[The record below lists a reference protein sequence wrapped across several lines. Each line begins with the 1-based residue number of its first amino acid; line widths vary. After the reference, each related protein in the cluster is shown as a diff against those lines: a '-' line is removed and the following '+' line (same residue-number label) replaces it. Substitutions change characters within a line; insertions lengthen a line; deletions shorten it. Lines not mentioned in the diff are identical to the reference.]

1 MAMMQL
7 RLVLGCFTSREA
19 LARRRS
25 TYVYSAGKIM
35 CCVGIHTLGSMPR
48 AAMLKAAM
56 PRAARISVL
65 QVLCTLGCDESE
77 TVY

>member
-35 CCVGIHTLGSMPR
+35 CCVGIHTLKSMPR
-48 AAMLKAAM
+48 AAM
-56 PRAARISVL
+56 PRAARISVP
-65 QVLCTLGCDESE
+65 QVHCTLGCDESQNLCI
-77 TVY
+77 V